1 MQTARLHFA
10 YFAIATTALLSSA
23 LLAQTGGKILGRVV
37 DREGNPV
44 VGAEVVVH
52 SQDVLYRS
60 DLGPG
65 VTHRIKSGA
74 RGRFVVQIDASRTW
88 SAWATWTDAN
98 GLPHAST
105 VRERLGDG
113 AVTTLPEDGIEHAK
127 RTLVIR
133 NADAWRQ
140 RGPLRYRVVA
150 PTLFRYWV
158 DLEVPDKDGESAQS
172 EFRVALPPMP
182 GLEPW
187 LEIFDREGYPLHNW
201 PLTNDGKAT
210 VSVTIPTPRR
220 IAVKVVDE
228 ATKQPVTDASV
239 LWAAFAWPHYAP
251 RENGSYSLYVRDSGM
266 AKPRPVGA
274 DGIAHLYVCWA
285 DAPKHL
291 RDLVAFAPNRE
302 RSVHRV
308 TGKELDDVI
317 TLEVGPSKTVRCEVR
332 DREGHAMPDV
342 PCYVSANA
350 SLSKT
355 GYMNYAWRRLD
366 TTSDGTLSWTAA
378 LPRNP
383 TFVCLAP
390 SRAQLARLL
399 PTDAGALI
407 TLPASR
413 QLFRAASTAQPNQN
427 DEDLEDIG
435 FGTWVAH
442 EVVAQR
448 SDGAPAARA
457 LLLCRRRDTTHSGNA
472 QDIVLSRDGRA
483 LLVLSE
489 GEHDVAIIDLE
500 TGDFATQSL
509 SVSKNRSAKVQRL
522 EIALA
527 APFAVDVEARDASE
541 KPLANAKIHYELL
554 KGGGPWEVIRRALEY
569 MARQQ
574 PATDANGRARL
585 IVPTRDPTLPVAA
598 QTGRMLWRDRG
609 GKVLRSDSQ
618 LLDESYRGTVTFH
631 FLFSQ

>member
-1 MQTARLHFA
+1 MASRSRVAVL
-10 YFAIATTALLSSA
+10 IAANALLSSA
-23 LLAQTGGKILGRVV
+23 LLAQTDGKILGRVV

-44 VGAEVVVH
+44 VGADVVLH
-52 SQDVLYRS
+52 SQDVIYRS

-65 VTHRIKSGA
+65 VTHRVKSGA
-74 RGRFVVQIDASRTW
+74 RGRFSFRIDASRTW
-88 SAWATWTDAN
+88 SAWATWTDAS
-98 GLPHAST
+98 GRPHAST
-105 VRERLGDG
+105 IRERLGDG
-113 AVTTLPEDGIEHAK
+113 AVTTLPEDDIEHAK

-158 DLEVPDKDGESAQS
+158 DLEVPNKDAESAQS
-172 EFRVALPPMP
+172 EIRVALPPMP

-210 VSVTIPTPRR
+210 VTVTIPTPRR
-220 IAVKVVDE
+220 IAVRVVDE
-228 ATKQPVTDASV
+228 TTKQPVSDASV

-251 RENGSYSLYVRDSGM
+251 HEDALRSLSVRDFGM

-274 DGIAHLYVCWA
+274 DGIARLYVCWP
-285 DAPKHL
+285 DAVRHY
-291 RDLVAFAPNRE
+291 RDLVAFAPDHE
-302 RSVHRV
+302 RRFHRFHGNAFEE
-308 TGKELDDVI
+308 TI
-317 TLEVGPSKTVRCEVR
+317 TLEVGPSRTVGCAVR
-332 DREGHAMPDV
+332 DRDGNAIPEV

-350 SLSKT
+350 AMSKT

-366 TTSDGTLSWTAA
+366 TTPDGTLSWTAA

-390 SRAQLARLL
+390 TRDQLARLL
-399 PTDAGALI
+399 PTDAGPLL
-407 TLPASR
+407 TLPTSR
-413 QLFRAASTAQPNQN
+413 QLFWAASTAHTNDN
-427 DEDLEDIG
+427 DEDLENIG
-435 FGTWVAH
+435 FGSWASH
-442 EVVAQR
+442 EVIAKR

-457 LLLCRRRDTTHSGNA
+457 LLLCQRRDSTHPGDS

-489 GEHDVAIIDLE
+489 GMHDVAIIDLE

-509 SVSKNRSAKVQRL
+509 SVSKDRAATVQRL
-522 EIALA
+522 QIALA

-554 KGGGPWEVIRRALEY
+554 KGGGPWEVIRRALEHI
-569 MARQQ
+569 ARHQ
-574 PATDANGRARL
+574 PPTDANGRARV

-598 QTGRMLWRDRG
+598 QTSRMLWHDRD

-618 LLDESYRGTVTFH
+618 LLDESHRGTVTFH
-631 FLFSQ
+631 FLFSQK